1 MTKEQFVEVIKLH
14 KQSTDNLNEYYKMGL
29 DLLDNKNSPV
39 EPLFKAIDILFDSI
53 YTEEGVEWISWYIY
67 DNNYG
72 EQGLTAFDGE
82 IQICKDIDELYDY
95 IQKYKKVMKTN
106 YTHIAILL
114 DRSGS
119 MSRIASDME
128 GGLKTFLNE
137 QKLIPG
143 DLTISLTQFDDE
155 YTPIFVRRDVNNI
168 EDIKIV
174 PRGSTALIDSAVRMI
189 KDVDE
194 NLKSLPEEEKPE
206 KVLFLIITDGE
217 ENSSTNFKLSDLK
230 ELIAKQETEQN
241 WTFVY
246 IGANQDAFL
255 NASSYGISTDFAL
268 NYEANTAGVNTMY
281 SSVSEATTS
290 FRTTTSRFK
299 FTNTDES
306 KE

>member
-1 MTKEQFVEVIKLH
+1 M
-14 KQSTDNLNEYYKMGL
+14 
-29 DLLDNKNSPV
+29 KN
-39 EPLFKAIDILFDSI
+39 
-53 YTEEGVEWISWYIY
+53 
-67 DNNYG
+67 
-72 EQGLTAFDGE
+72 
-82 IQICKDIDELYDY
+82 
-95 IQKYKKVMKTN
+95 N

-143 DLTISLTQFDDE
+143 DLTISLTQFDDK
-155 YTPIFVRRDVNNI
+155 YTPIFVRRDVNDV

-217 ENSSTNFKLSDLK
+217 ENASTNFRLSDLK
-230 ELIAKQETEQN
+230 ELITKQETEQN

-268 NYEANTAGVNTMY
+268 NYEANTEGVNTMY

>member
-1 MTKEQFVEVIKLH
+1 
-14 KQSTDNLNEYYKMGL
+14 
-29 DLLDNKNSPV
+29 
-39 EPLFKAIDILFDSI
+39 
-53 YTEEGVEWISWYIY
+53 
-67 DNNYG
+67 
-72 EQGLTAFDGE
+72 
-82 IQICKDIDELYDY
+82 
-95 IQKYKKVMKTN
+95 MKTN

-155 YTPIFVRRDVNNI
+155 YTPIFVRRNVNDV
-168 EDIKIV
+168 EEIKIV
-174 PRGSTALIDSAVRMI
+174 PRGCTALIDSACQMI
-189 KDVDE
+189 NDVDAD
-194 NLKSLPEEEKPE
+194 LKSLSEEEKPE

-217 ENSSTNFKLSDLK
+217 ENASANFRLNDLK
-230 ELIAKQETEQN
+230 ERITKQESEQN

-255 NASSYGISTDFAL
+255 NASSYGISTDFTL
-268 NYEANTAGVNTMY
+268 NYEANTAGVSTMY
-281 SSVSEATTS
+281 SSVSEATKS
-290 FRTTTSRFK
+290 FRTTTARFK
-299 FTNTDES
+299 FTDTDES

>member
-1 MTKEQFVEVIKLH
+1 
-14 KQSTDNLNEYYKMGL
+14 
-29 DLLDNKNSPV
+29 
-39 EPLFKAIDILFDSI
+39 
-53 YTEEGVEWISWYIY
+53 
-67 DNNYG
+67 
-72 EQGLTAFDGE
+72 
-82 IQICKDIDELYDY
+82 
-95 IQKYKKVMKTN
+95 MKTN

-137 QKLIPG
+137 QKLVPG
-143 DLTISLTQFDDE
+143 DLTISLTQFDDK

-306 KE
+306 EE

>member
-1 MTKEQFVEVIKLH
+1 
-14 KQSTDNLNEYYKMGL
+14 
-29 DLLDNKNSPV
+29 
-39 EPLFKAIDILFDSI
+39 
-53 YTEEGVEWISWYIY
+53 
-67 DNNYG
+67 
-72 EQGLTAFDGE
+72 
-82 IQICKDIDELYDY
+82 
-95 IQKYKKVMKTN
+95 MKTN

-174 PRGSTALIDSAVRMI
+174 PRGSTALVDSAVRMI

-217 ENSSTNFKLSDLK
+217 ENSSTDFKLSDLK
-230 ELIAKQETEQN
+230 ELISKQETEQN
-241 WTFVY
+241 WVFVY

-255 NASSYGISTDFAL
+255 NASSYGISTDLAL
-268 NYEANTAGVNTMY
+268 NYEASTLGVNAMY
-281 SSVSEATTS
+281 SSVSEATRS

-299 FTNTDES
+299 FTDTDES

>member
-1 MTKEQFVEVIKLH
+1 
-14 KQSTDNLNEYYKMGL
+14 
-29 DLLDNKNSPV
+29 
-39 EPLFKAIDILFDSI
+39 
-53 YTEEGVEWISWYIY
+53 
-67 DNNYG
+67 
-72 EQGLTAFDGE
+72 
-82 IQICKDIDELYDY
+82 
-95 IQKYKKVMKTN
+95 MKTN

-137 QKLIPG
+137 QKLVPG
-143 DLTISLTQFDDE
+143 DLTISLTQFDDK
-155 YTPIFVRRDVNNI
+155 YTPIFVRRDVNDV

-174 PRGSTALIDSAVRMI
+174 PRGSTALIDSAYQMI

-217 ENSSTNFKLSDLK
+217 ENASTNFKLSDLK
-230 ELIAKQETEQN
+230 ELITKQETEQN